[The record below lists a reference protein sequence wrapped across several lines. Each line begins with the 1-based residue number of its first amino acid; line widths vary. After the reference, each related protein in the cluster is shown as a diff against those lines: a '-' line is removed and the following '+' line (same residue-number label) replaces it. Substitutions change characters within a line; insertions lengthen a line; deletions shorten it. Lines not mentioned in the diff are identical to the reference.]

1 MNNSNKLLDLPRQSL
16 PRERLINEGRHA
28 LSAAE
33 LIAIFLRTGLP
44 GKNVLKLA
52 QELIEKSGSL
62 ELLAEME
69 AKQIAALCRGIGLVK
84 AATLSAAFE
93 LGLRAY
99 REPQSQQIFK
109 SSESVYDYLSGFMRW
124 LDKETVFVMLLNA
137 KCKLIKVEEIS
148 RGTIS
153 TALSHPRD
161 VIRPAVIYNAHSF
174 IMAHN
179 HPSGDPNPSALDD
192 ELTEQV
198 KAAAEVLKIKMR
210 DHIIIGDP
218 TPEKPKNYFSYMR
231 QGRL

>member
-1 MNNSNKLLDLPRQSL
+1 MNNSNKLLDLPKQSL

-28 LSAAE
+28 LSTAE

-62 ELLAEME
+62 DLLAEME
-69 AKQIAALCRGIGLVK
+69 AKQIADLCSGIGLVK

-99 REPQSQQIFK
+99 REPQAQQTFK
-109 SSESVYDYLSGFMRW
+109 SSETVYNYLSGFMRW

-148 RGTIS
+148 RGTVS

-161 VIRPAVIYNAHSF
+161 IIRPAIIYNANSF
-174 IMAHN
+174 ILAHN
-179 HPSGDPNPSALDD
+179 HPSGDPNPSSLDD

-198 KAAAEVLKIKMR
+198 KNAAKLLQIKML

-218 TPEKPKNYFSYMR
+218 TPEKPKNYFSYMLN
-231 QGRL
+231 GRL